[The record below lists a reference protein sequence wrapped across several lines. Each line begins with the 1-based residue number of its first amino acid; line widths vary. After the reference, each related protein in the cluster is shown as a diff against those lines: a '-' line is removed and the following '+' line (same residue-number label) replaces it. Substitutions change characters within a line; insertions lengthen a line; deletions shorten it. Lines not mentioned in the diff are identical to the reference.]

1 MKIIFSKKIKQKEL
15 WKNINNETLKILIDY
30 YKRWIFNS
38 IKWDNLPEN
47 SKLIKIYITSIYW
60 EKRIVYM
67 VDTISKDAF
76 FLFYR
81 SKKDKI
87 WENISIK
94 NKYFKEKLNDYLDFL
109 FEDIKNNNLE
119 IYEI

>member
-15 WKNINNETLKILIDY
+15 WKNSDNETLKILIDY
-30 YKRWIFNS
+30 YKKWIFNS
-38 IKWDNLPEN
+38 IKWDKLPQN
-47 SKLIKIYITSIYW
+47 SKLIKIYVTSVYW
-60 EKRIVYM
+60 EKRVVYM
-67 VDTISKDAF
+67 VDMISKDAF

-81 SKKDKI
+81 DKKDKI

>member
-1 MKIIFSKKIKQKEL
+1 MKIIFSKKIKEKEL
-15 WKNINNETLKILIDY
+15 WKDSNNETIKILIDY
-30 YKRWIFNS
+30 YKKWIFNT
-38 IKWDNLPEN
+38 IKWDKLPKN
-47 SKLIKIYITSIYW
+47 SKLIKIYVTSIYW

-67 VDTISKDAF
+67 VDMISKDAF

-81 SKKDKI
+81 DKKDKI

-94 NKYFKEKLNDYLDFL
+94 NKYFKEKLNNYLDFL
-109 FEDIKNNNLE
+109 FEDIKNNELE